1 MTTFFIHNTYVCQ
14 NINKKQIM
22 NGENIYNKYE
32 KKVELL
38 QMIEKSPA
46 SGKMNKVHVQLGNR
60 ERKTKRLVTWKKIQL
75 Y

>member
-1 MTTFFIHNTYVCQ
+1 
-14 NINKKQIM
+14 M

-75 Y
+75 YQ